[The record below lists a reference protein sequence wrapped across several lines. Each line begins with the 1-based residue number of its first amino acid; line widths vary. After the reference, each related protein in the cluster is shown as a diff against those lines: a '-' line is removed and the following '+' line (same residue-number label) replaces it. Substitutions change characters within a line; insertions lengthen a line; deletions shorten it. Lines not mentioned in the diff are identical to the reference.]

1 MDKEGLRHRSR
12 DQLKFDPLSRF
23 DSSERRPA
31 KHSSLIPAV
40 SESVADDATNL
51 LSGNFTC
58 RLSGSN
64 FTSR

>member
-1 MDKEGLRHRSR
+1 MDLRNRFR
-12 DQLKFDPLSRF
+12 DQLKFGPLRY
-23 DSSERRPA
+23 DSSLA
-31 KHSSLIPAV
+31 KHLSLIPAV

>member
-1 MDKEGLRHRSR
+1 MAEKGLRHRSR
-12 DQLKFDPLSRF
+12 DQLKFES
-23 DSSERRPA
+23 PA
-31 KHSSLIPAV
+31 KHSSPIPAV
-40 SESVADDATNL
+40 WKSVADDATNL